1 MVTRRTTMR
10 SRSGT
15 KLYAV
20 RDEGGKF
27 KDIQSYKRAHAAD
40 MRHKSKAEKEVAQGA
55 IERKVRKTTND
66 AVRSIK
72 SSVRGAVTAVQKA
85 AKRAMK
91 RVSSSQP
98 AGKGT
103 VTSAA
108 RKTTRKPA
116 AKRTANAGRKVARKT
131 TSQRS

>member
-27 KDIQSYKRAHAAD
+27 KDIQKYKRAHAAD
-40 MRHKSKAEKEVAQGA
+40 LRHKSKAEKEGAQGPL
-55 IERKVRKTTND
+55 ERKVRKTTND
-66 AVRSIK
+66 AVKSIR
-72 SSVRGAVTAVQKA
+72 SSVSGAVTAVKKA
-85 AKRAMK
+85 AKRAIK

-103 VTSAA
+103 VKSAA
-108 RKTTRKPA
+108 RETTRSPA
-116 AKRTANAGRKVARKT
+116 AKRTATKAGKKTTRKT
-131 TSQRS
+131 AS